1 MSGPLFALGEVEGVS
16 TRVAVKIATHEEG
29 ARQVGKGRLT
39 RGLCFSWTPS

>member
-1 MSGPLFALGEVEGVS
+1 MSGSLFALGEVEGVS
-16 TRVAVKIATHEEG
+16 TRVIATHEEG